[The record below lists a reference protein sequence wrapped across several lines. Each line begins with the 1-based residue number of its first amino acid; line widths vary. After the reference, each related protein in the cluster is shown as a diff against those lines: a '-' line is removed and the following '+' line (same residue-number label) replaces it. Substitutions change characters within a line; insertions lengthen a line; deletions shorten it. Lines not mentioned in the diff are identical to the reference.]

1 MSVNIEY
8 NIKFEYQFFSKI
20 MKKLLAILFIFS
32 FCSATFAGN
41 EGYKIK
47 IKINGLKDT
56 TCYLGNY
63 YGNKQ
68 YYKDTARVDGN
79 GVCVFEGEESLPGGI
94 YTLIYNNTMLF
105 EIIVNEPVIEL
116 ETDTTNYV
124 KKLVVKKSAEN
135 KLFYEHLFF
144 ITEKQRS
151 IQLLQG
157 KMEKADEDGKK
168 KLREDITAISNEIK
182 DFRLGIIEKNP
193 NTLVASIFNAM
204 KEPEV
209 PNFETEKNDSIVR
222 YLQYKYIKDN
232 YWDGFDFSDERL
244 IRTPIY
250 HNKLDRYLNKIVFQR
265 PDSINKEADWILKQ
279 TKPETELFKY
289 TVHYVTNTFE
299 KSKIMGMDAVFVH
312 MAQNYYTHELAFWVD
327 SAQVEKI
334 QDRAKALAPLLVG
347 KVTPNLKLL
356 DTASVNWVNLHKLEA
371 DYTILVFW
379 DPECGHCKK
388 ELPKMAE
395 YYETIRD
402 QNILVYAVSSDHNDA
417 WKKFIRDNK
426 MDFINVAVPQEV
438 YKDQQ
443 KVNEYVL
450 TGKTDVASLNYSA
463 TYDIYSTPQVYLL
476 DKDKKIIGKKLDTDL
491 LKQVFENQYNIKGK
505 E

>member
-1 MSVNIEY
+1 
-8 NIKFEYQFFSKI
+8 
-20 MKKLLAILFIFS
+20 MKKLLAILFIFG
-32 FCSATFAGN
+32 FCFSTFAGN
-41 EGYKIK
+41 NGYKIK

-79 GVCVFEGEESLPGGI
+79 GVCVFEGNEPLPGGI

-105 EIIVNEPVIEL
+105 EILVNEPVIEL

-124 KKLVVKKSAEN
+124 KKLVVKKSEEN

-144 ITEKQRS
+144 ITEKQRA
-151 IQLLQG
+151 IQVLQK
-157 KMEKADEDGKK
+157 KMESADEKGKEKIKTDIK
-168 KLREDITAISNEIK
+168 KLSEEIK
-182 DFRLGIIEKNP
+182 DFRLNIIKNNP
-193 NTLVASIFNAM
+193 KSLVSVIFNAM
-204 KEPEV
+204 KEPES
-209 PNFETEKNDSIVR
+209 PSFEEEKNDSIVR
-222 YLQYKYIKDN
+222 YLQYN
-232 YWDGFDFSDERL
+232 YLKNHFWDDFDFADERL
-244 IRTPIY
+244 VRTPIY
-250 HNKLDRYLNKIVFQR
+250 HNKLDRYLNKIIFQR
-265 PDSINKEADWILKQ
+265 PDTINKEADWILSQ
-279 TKPETELFKY
+279 TKPDSELFKY
-289 TVHYVTNTFE
+289 AVHYITNTFE
-299 KSKIMGMDAVFVH
+299 KSKIMGMDGVFVH
-312 MAQNYYTHELAFWVD
+312 MAKNYYTHDLAFWVD
-327 SAQVEKI
+327 SAQIEKI
-334 QDRAKALAPLLVG
+334 QERATALDPLLVG

-356 DTASVNWVNLHKLEA
+356 DTASINWVNLHQLKA
-371 DYTILVFW
+371 DFTVLVFW

-388 ELPKMAE
+388 ELPKLAQ

-402 QNILVYAVSSDHNDA
+402 QNVLIYAVSSDHNEA

-450 TGKTDVASLNYSA
+450 TGKTDIASLNYSA

-476 DKDKKIIGKKLDTDL
+476 DKDKKIVGKKLDTDL
-491 LKQVFENQYNIKGK
+491 LKQVLETQFNIKGK
-505 E
+505 